1 MKKQRLLLFLLAAV
15 NFTHITDL
23 VLLIPLQPTLMT
35 LWKINAKQ
43 FGIVMAAYTL
53 AAAVSSLIATYFID
67 RHDRRPVMLIT
78 FGGFILGTFACAFA
92 PGYLPM
98 VAARAVTGFFGGM
111 IGALVLA
118 IVSDC
123 YPIQERGRAMGVI
136 TGALAVAFIL
146 GIPMGMV
153 LADTFDWHAP
163 FYFLAGFGALIWL
176 ALLKIMPSMKGHTVE
191 GAVRSGLISTLDRA
205 LRDKNQRKALALA
218 GLLIL
223 SAVMIITFLPIYLA
237 RNVGLT
243 ETHMQYLLFAAGG
256 ITIVASAVIGKLTDR
271 FGPMKVFLGLVVG
284 SLVPIW
290 AVTSMPAVGWG
301 LALLAVA
308 SFFVFVLGQ
317 LVPAQTIITG
327 AVGPGHRGSFMS
339 LKSAVQQFAASI
351 GAFAGGAIMTNQFT
365 KQAAKAGEALP
376 LENFERVGYVAIVLC
391 LLGVLI
397 ARNLKEA
404 DGNREIVS

>member
-67 RHDRRPVMLIT
+67 RHDRRPMLLLT
-78 FGGFILGTFACAFA
+78 YGGFVIGTLACAFA
-92 PGYLPM
+92 PGYLTM
-98 VAARAVTGFFGGM
+98 VAARAATGFFGGM

-123 YPIQERGRAMGVI
+123 FPIQERGRAMGVI
-136 TGALAVAFIL
+136 TAALAVAFIL

-153 LADTFDWHAP
+153 LANVYDWHAP
-163 FYFLAGFGALIWL
+163 FYFLAALGAIIWVG
-176 ALLKIMPSMKGHTVE
+176 IYQVMPSMSGHLQAGT
-191 GAVRSGLISTLDRA
+191 AKSGLIATLDRA
-205 LRDKNQRKALALA
+205 FRDANQRKALALA

-223 SAVMIITFLPIYLA
+223 SAVMIITFLPAYLS

-243 ETHMQYLLFAAGG
+243 ETDMQYLLFAAGG
-256 ITIVASAVIGKLTDR
+256 ITIVASAVIGRLTDR
-271 FGPMKVFLGLVVG
+271 FGPTKVFFGLVVG
-284 SLVPIW
+284 SVIPIW
-290 AVTSMPAVGWG
+290 MVTSMEGVGWLVA
-301 LALLAVA
+301 LAAVSA
-308 SFFVFVLGQ
+308 FFVFVLGQ

-327 AVGPGHRGSFMS
+327 AVGPSNRGSFMS
-339 LKSAVQQFAASI
+339 LKSAVQQFAASV
-351 GAFAGGAIMTNQFT
+351 GAFAGGAIMTN
-365 KQAAKAGEALP
+365 KLVKEAAKAGENLP
-376 LENFERVGYVAIVLC
+376 LVNFERVGYVAIALC
-391 LLGVLI
+391 LIGIFI
-397 ARNLKEA
+397 ARNLQEA
-404 DGNREIVS
+404 EGNREVVS